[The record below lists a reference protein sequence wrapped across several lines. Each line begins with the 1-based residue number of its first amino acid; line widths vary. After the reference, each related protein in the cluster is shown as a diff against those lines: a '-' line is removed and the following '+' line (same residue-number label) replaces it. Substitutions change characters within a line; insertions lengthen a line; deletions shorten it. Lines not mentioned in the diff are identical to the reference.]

1 MTTARSTRATARS
14 TRTAAVPETRTAAAP
29 KPRAPRD
36 RLTPVAGCVVALFV
50 LLAVLGPLIAP
61 HDPNAVDPLGVNAGP
76 SPAHPL
82 GTDDT
87 GRDLLSRLITGARA
101 SLAAPAVVI
110 LVSTT
115 LGTLLALAAAWS
127 GGLLDRIV
135 SGALDIVFG
144 FPGLIMAVIAAAVFG
159 AGLAAP
165 IAALSVAYLPLVTRV
180 VRSAAIRERHLPYV
194 SALQLLGAPTAR
206 IWLRHLLPNLL
217 PLVLVQATIGF
228 GYALLDVAAISFLG
242 LGSRPPAPEWGLM
255 VSNGAPSILAGQP
268 QQSLYAGLAVLVVV
282 VAFNLLGTGLSR
294 RLPGANA

>member
-1 MTTARSTRATARS
+1 MSTALSGRTAR
-14 TRTAAVPETRTAAAP
+14 P
-29 KPRAPRD
+29 PRAEVRTGRPRD
-36 RLTPVAGCVVALFV
+36 YVTLGAGCVVALFV
-50 LLAVLGPLIAP
+50 LLAAVGPLIAP
-61 HDPNAVDPLGVNAGP
+61 YDPNAVDPFNVNAGP
-76 SPAHPL
+76 SGAHLL

-87 GRDLLSRLITGARA
+87 GRDILSRIVCGTRS

-115 LGTLLALAAAWS
+115 LGTLLALAAAWA
-127 GGLLDRIV
+127 GGWPDRLV
-135 SGALDIVFG
+135 SGALDVIFG
-144 FPGLIMAVIAAAVFG
+144 FPGLIMAVLAAAVFG

-165 IAALSVAYLPLVTRV
+165 VVALSIAYLPLITRV
-180 VRSAAIRERHLPYV
+180 VRSAALKERNLPYV
-194 SALQLLGAPTAR
+194 SALQLLGAPTHR

-242 LGSRPPAPEWGLM
+242 LGSQPPDPEWGLM

-268 QQSLYAGLAVLVVV
+268 QQSLYAGLVVLVVV

-294 RLPGANA
+294 RLLGEDS